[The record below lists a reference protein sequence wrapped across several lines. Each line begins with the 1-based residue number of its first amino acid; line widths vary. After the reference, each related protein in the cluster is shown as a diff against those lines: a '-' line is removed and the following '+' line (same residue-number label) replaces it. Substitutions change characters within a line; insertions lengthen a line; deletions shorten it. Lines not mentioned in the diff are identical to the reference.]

1 MRLVT
6 YSINGASHAGVLT
19 DAGIVPV
26 SAMGADLP
34 NDVLLLVKGGGEMRA
49 KLEKAVGNGV
59 DTIDPADVRLEA
71 PIRVPARNI
80 FCVGKNYT
88 EHAKEFERSGFDA
101 TSAGQATPDLPI
113 VFTKA
118 PSSVSGPTDTIDSTM
133 DPTGTIDYE
142 GELAVVIGTGGR
154 GIKAADA
161 MKHIFGY
168 TVVNDVTSREM
179 QSRHKQWFLG
189 KSPDTFCPMG
199 PALVTAD
206 EIDDVA
212 KMRLTTTV
220 NGEVRQDALVRDL
233 IFDIPTII
241 ETISASITLQPGD
254 IIATG
259 TPAGVAVGF
268 NPPKYLKAGDVVEV
282 NIDPIGKIVNVVA

>member
-6 YSINGASHAGVLT
+6 YSNNGSSHAGVLT

-26 SAMGADLP
+26 GTLDAGLP
-34 NDVLLLVKGGGEMRA
+34 DDVLSLIKGGDETRA
-49 KLEKAVGNGV
+49 ILEQATDNGNAA
-59 DTIDPADVRLEA
+59 IDPANVKFEA
-71 PIRVPARNI
+71 PIKLPERNI

-101 TSAGQATPDLPI
+101 TSAGQDTPDRPI

-118 PSSVSGPTDTIDSTM
+118 PSSVTGPTDTIDSTM

-168 TVVNDVTSREM
+168 TVVNDVTSREI

-199 PALVTAD
+199 PVLVTAD

-212 KMRLTTTV
+212 NMRLTTTV